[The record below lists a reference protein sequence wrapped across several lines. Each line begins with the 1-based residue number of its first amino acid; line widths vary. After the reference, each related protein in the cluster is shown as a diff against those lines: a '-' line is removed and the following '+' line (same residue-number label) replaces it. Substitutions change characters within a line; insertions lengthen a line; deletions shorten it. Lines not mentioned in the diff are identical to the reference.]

1 VQSRRVARREQDIR
15 AIRDLAQLTSRK
27 PDSRQDVGEVAR
39 ELLDADAV
47 VQFCVSDGELL
58 STVMSGAD
66 LPALRVGVDDPTSA
80 VARAYREQQ
89 TVFANRG
96 TLLDTPPLRGVSARA
111 VLAVPVTRGQS
122 NLGVMLWIWRRRR
135 WHLSARDRTV
145 AEMLAAEKGIVI
157 ERSQM
162 FREVEQLTRSQVR
175 TRLARDL
182 HDSVAQELAIL
193 STYAHTATT
202 ALQENPD
209 VLRDVLPIIQ
219 ARADK
224 ANDEMRELLDALRVD
239 RPLVELT
246 LAEIIDALV
255 ADFRDRCPVEVS
267 VERPTRDT
275 FRLRRGVRETVYFV
289 LREALHNAARHS
301 HAAHVR
307 VVLQVDDD
315 CLTLTVED
323 DGSGFDIAR
332 TEPGRHGLLGM
343 RERAQLVGGELE
355 IKSAPATGTIVNL
368 RIPHPRDDQR
378 SDDERVDLWPG
389 ELQSSEDLRL

>member
-1 VQSRRVARREQDIR
+1 
-15 AIRDLAQLTSRK
+15 
-27 PDSRQDVGEVAR
+27 
-39 ELLDADAV
+39 
-47 VQFCVSDGELL
+47 
-58 STVMSGAD
+58 
-66 LPALRVGVDDPTSA
+66 
-80 VARAYREQQ
+80 
-89 TVFANRG
+89 
-96 TLLDTPPLRGVSARA
+96 
-111 VLAVPVTRGQS
+111 
-122 NLGVMLWIWRRRR
+122 
-135 WHLSARDRTV
+135 
-145 AEMLAAEKGIVI
+145 
-157 ERSQM
+157 
-162 FREVEQLTRSQVR
+162 
-175 TRLARDL
+175 
-182 HDSVAQELAIL
+182 
-193 STYAHTATT
+193 
-202 ALQENPD
+202 
-209 VLRDVLPIIQ
+209 
-219 ARADK
+219 
-224 ANDEMRELLDALRVD
+224 MRELLDALRVD

-267 VERPTRDT
+267 VERPARDT